1 MSKTAEEA
9 AKTAAAH
16 ADAEKMAAEIDRKLS
31 FYEMQSS
38 AFFARMQTV
47 FDSIPASSADQVTID
62 SFLAMCVTID
72 YLRSEYISC
81 IQKKNDLESRVRPNY
96 VFNFQTIFAFD
107 DLYNRVKFECN
118 RLQSIKPQQGCQPKN
133 LFSRTQAPK
142 NLKSRTVGNP
152 EPQEQAE
159 SKPIV
164 SPETSQS
171 YVNLPRLELVSFD
184 GDIQKWPLF
193 YESFRSVIH
202 ENKRLTN
209 TEKMQYLVGKLSG
222 NALNMCRGIMPTGD
236 NYLTLWNALINKYQ
250 DTRAL
255 ATAYIDQLLKLKKV
269 VNATPATLDE
279 FADKYATTIAALKQL
294 KINDLE
300 EFMFLHLGLKCLD
313 TETARAFEMYKRD
326 EDFPNSDDLTQFIRE
341 QSRILSR
348 ASLGNTSHSAPP
360 ARAPRNIPT
369 QGSQSFARPASNS
382 QQPKAFKTFLS
393 VQNATD
399 NDANKNLCPY
409 CQSSAHNL
417 YACPL
422 FTPLSPRDRRNS
434 HGVPIPKD
442 NQVSLCVTNKQLEVF
457 SLSRTVLLGTAVCQA
472 LGPDS
477 QNSIP
482 VRIVVD
488 SASMR
493 NIMTEECRSRLNLP
507 LYPSHGAKVSGLGGN
522 ETETKGVTSVILVSR
537 FDENERYDVHPFV
550 VDCIT
555 EELPCAPIDISELS
569 YLHDLPLADD
579 SYHAPGS
586 IDMIVG
592 SDFFARILKSRKF
605 SGSRSEP
612 VGIETSFG
620 YLVVGNAPTA
630 TEVIEPEFATSF
642 PYPFPF
648 PPHSLQALK
657 KKKGRYQ
664 ASWPPSRENMDNF

>member
-9 AKTAAAH
+9 AKSAAAH

-118 RLQSIKPQQGCQPKN
+118 RLQSIK
-133 LFSRTQAPK
+133 
-142 NLKSRTVGNP
+142 
-152 EPQEQAE
+152 PQEQAE

-369 QGSQSFARPASNS
+369 QGSQSFARPLLTRNN
-382 QQPKAFKTFLS
+382 QK
-393 VQNATD
+393 
-399 NDANKNLCPY
+399 
-409 CQSSAHNL
+409 
-417 YACPL
+417 PL
-422 FTPLSPRDRRNS
+422 
-434 HGVPIPKD
+434 K
-442 NQVSLCVTNKQLEVF
+442 
-457 SLSRTVLLGTAVCQA
+457 
-472 LGPDS
+472 
-477 QNSIP
+477 
-482 VRIVVD
+482 
-488 SASMR
+488 
-493 NIMTEECRSRLNLP
+493 
-507 LYPSHGAKVSGLGGN
+507 
-522 ETETKGVTSVILVSR
+522 R
-537 FDENERYDVHPFV
+537 F
-550 VDCIT
+550 
-555 EELPCAPIDISELS
+555 
-569 YLHDLPLADD
+569 
-579 SYHAPGS
+579 
-586 IDMIVG
+586 
-592 SDFFARILKSRKF
+592 
-605 SGSRSEP
+605 
-612 VGIETSFG
+612 
-620 YLVVGNAPTA
+620 
-630 TEVIEPEFATSF
+630 
-642 PYPFPF
+642 
-648 PPHSLQALK
+648 
-657 KKKGRYQ
+657 
-664 ASWPPSRENMDNF
+664 